1 MENAALNQEAV
12 PRMDLRSAVT
22 LFVSLGAMFLFFS
35 LRNWWVD
42 FFYRHP
48 DEIYLLLVG
57 AFAGAIAFAWVRF
70 ETFPRMFSVLTRATA
85 IGIFV
90 YLAVEPPE
98 FTLANPEQ
106 ANLLTYVDR
115 AYWPALIASFA
126 SIWRPSF
133 MFPAACY
140 AISTRHVVEAI
151 SGFPLSE
158 LDIKYMMEMGQF
170 LSLCCCGLAVLHL
183 VQQRIRAEVAA
194 LDIDT
199 VALCLAFIA
208 LGFHLGNYFWSGY
221 EKLVLGPQLW
231 SWAWENQTQNMMVT
245 ALKKGVLPSGASPYL
260 TQVMFDSFG
269 QVVRVSNIFV
279 VAVQLFAVI
288 AVLRPRW
295 LVLSALA
302 YDAFHIGIYVFGG
315 LFFWPWIWN
324 NGSIILAARYGKVN
338 WLPKACCVITVLLGF
353 SSSLGGSARLA
364 WFDVLD
370 VKISSIQ
377 AENLSGDWVEV
388 PVSFF
393 LSHSYAMSH
402 GYYNNVSE
410 SGHYAPTIWGSATNY
425 QRQFASGKC
434 EPPQVL
440 SGTETAADREIRLR
454 KISRFIR
461 ANHKKMLTGYVFPLG
476 FYLRSHHH
484 PSNPWLYADFNK
496 LDLSTV
502 DRYRVVV
509 QSVCLGLD
517 QGQVTEHELK
527 RDEIIID
534 AK

>member
-1 MENAALNQEAV
+1 MPDESRELEIMANAALNQEAV
-12 PRMDLRSAVT
+12 PRIDLRSVVT
-22 LFVSLGAMFLFFS
+22 LFVSLGAMFLFFY
-35 LRNWWVD
+35 LRNWWVG
-42 FFYRHP
+42 FFHRHP
-48 DEIYLLLVG
+48 EEIYLLLVS

-98 FTLANPEQ
+98 FTLANPKQ
-106 ANLLTYVDR
+106 TNLMTYVDR
-115 AYWPALIASFA
+115 AYWPALIASFV

-133 MFPAACY
+133 IFPAAFY
-140 AISTRHVVEAI
+140 AISTRHVAEAI
-151 SGFPLSE
+151 SGFPLSD

-183 VQQRIRAEVAA
+183 VRKRVKTVADT
-194 LDIDT
+194 LDINT
-199 VALCLAFIA
+199 IAFCLAFIA

-221 EKLVLGPQLW
+221 EKLVIGPQLW

-269 QVVRVSNIFV
+269 HVVRASNIFV

-338 WLPKACCVITVLLGF
+338 WLPKACCVITVLLGY

-377 AENLSGDWVEV
+377 AEDLSGKWVEV

-410 SGHYAPTIWGSATNY
+410 SGHYAPTI
-425 QRQFASGKC
+425 
-434 EPPQVL
+434 
-440 SGTETAADREIRLR
+440 
-454 KISRFIR
+454 
-461 ANHKKMLTGYVFPLG
+461 
-476 FYLRSHHH
+476 
-484 PSNPWLYADFNK
+484 
-496 LDLSTV
+496 
-502 DRYRVVV
+502 
-509 QSVCLGLD
+509 
-517 QGQVTEHELK
+517 
-527 RDEIIID
+527 
-534 AK
+534 